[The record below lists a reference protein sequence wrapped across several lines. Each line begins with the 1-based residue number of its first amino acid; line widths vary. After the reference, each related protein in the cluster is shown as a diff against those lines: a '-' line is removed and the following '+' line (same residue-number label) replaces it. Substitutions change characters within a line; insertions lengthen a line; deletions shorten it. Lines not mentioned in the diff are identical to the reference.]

1 MTSWF
6 RSWHG
11 APTDTKWRT
20 IAKRAGVPAG
30 YVTAIVWVLL
40 DRASQADKRGSIAG
54 YDAEEIAVALD
65 FEPEQVEAV
74 IAAMHD
80 KGVLHGDAFAGWEKH
95 QPSREDN
102 SADRVRRYRERQK
115 RDVTQ
120 CNARVT
126 HCDAPETETDTDTE
140 TDTEEANASSDA
152 GASANRAYLRNR
164 LVFESHDDLVALGI
178 SRREAPGLI
187 GRWLRS
193 TNDDE
198 ARVLEAITRARDQRA
213 HEPVA
218 FITARLKENHHERID
233 RNNVVSSLRRLGE
246 KFESME

>member
-11 APTDTKWRT
+11 APTDMKWRT
-20 IAKRAGVPAG
+20 IAKRAGVPSG

-40 DRASQADKRGSIAG
+40 DRASQADERGSIAG

-65 FEPEQVEAV
+65 FDPEQVEAV
-74 IAAMHD
+74 IAAMRD
-80 KGVLHGDAFAGWEKH
+80 KGVLDGDTFTGWAKH
-95 QPSREDN
+95 QPGREDN
-102 SADRVRRYRERQK
+102 SAERVK
-115 RDVTQ
+115 RHRARSKQDVTQ
-120 CNARVT
+120 CNAPVT
-126 HCDAPETETDTDTE
+126 QCNAPETDTDTD
-140 TDTEEANASSDA
+140 TDTEEASASSDA
-152 GASANRAYLRNR
+152 GASANRAHLRNR

-178 SRREAPGLI
+178 NRREAPGMI

-198 ARVLEAITRARDQRA
+198 ARVLEAIARARDQRA

-218 FITARLKENHHERID
+218 FITARLKENHHERND

-246 KFESME
+246 KFDAME